1 MLSNLIKKR
10 IIANALWEKGI
21 TVIYAEDEIN
31 TIFIAIETEDEKE
44 VEQLVRAEGF
54 GLTETPRKGEFA
66 TSSWL
71 KKGYWCLLQ

>member
-10 IIANALWEKGI
+10 ILANALWEKEI
-21 TVIYAEDEIN
+21 TAIYAEDEIN
-31 TIFIAIETEDEKE
+31 TIFIVTETEDSNE
-44 VEQLVRAEGF
+44 VEQLVKAEGF